1 VFVTAEMRQDA
12 RAVEESELHDLHRF
26 PTAPDG
32 APCPIRAQT
41 LSVEAFTVRSEPGTT
56 EATTAPTGAWAMD
69 DRELIARITHLVA
82 EEQRL
87 QQTPEHDPEKLRDV
101 EVTLDQ
107 LWDLLRQR
115 RSQEEFVRNPE
126 EAQPRDPKTVEG
138 YIQ

>member
-1 VFVTAEMRQDA
+1 
-12 RAVEESELHDLHRF
+12 
-26 PTAPDG
+26 
-32 APCPIRAQT
+32 
-41 LSVEAFTVRSEPGTT
+41 
-56 EATTAPTGAWAMD
+56 MD
-69 DRELIARITHLVA
+69 DRELIARITSLVS

-87 QQTPEHDPEKLRDV
+87 QQTPEHDTDKLREI

-115 RSQEEFVRNPE
+115 RSQEEFGRDPE

>member
-1 VFVTAEMRQDA
+1 
-12 RAVEESELHDLHRF
+12 
-26 PTAPDG
+26 
-32 APCPIRAQT
+32 
-41 LSVEAFTVRSEPGTT
+41 
-56 EATTAPTGAWAMD
+56 MD
-69 DRELIARITHLVA
+69 DRELISRITTLVA

-87 QQTPEHDPEKLRDV
+87 QQTPEHDPAQLRDI

-115 RSQEEFVRNPE
+115 RSQEEFGRDPA

>member
-1 VFVTAEMRQDA
+1 
-12 RAVEESELHDLHRF
+12 
-26 PTAPDG
+26 
-32 APCPIRAQT
+32 
-41 LSVEAFTVRSEPGTT
+41 
-56 EATTAPTGAWAMD
+56 MD
-69 DRELIARITHLVA
+69 DQELIARITSLVT

-87 QQTPEHDPEKLRDV
+87 QQTPEHDPAQLRGI

-115 RSQEEFVRNPE
+115 RSQEEFGRDPA

>member
-1 VFVTAEMRQDA
+1 
-12 RAVEESELHDLHRF
+12 
-26 PTAPDG
+26 
-32 APCPIRAQT
+32 
-41 LSVEAFTVRSEPGTT
+41 
-56 EATTAPTGAWAMD
+56 MD
-69 DRELIARITHLVA
+69 DREVIARITNLVA

-87 QQTPEHDPEKLRDV
+87 QQTPEHDPEKLHNV

-115 RSQEEFVRNPE
+115 RSQEEFGRDPE